1 MQEIAKAIDKRC
13 KEGVVFCKPR
23 ARFVVRPVYRS
34 RTNPR
39 GGGAMKGRLTVSA
52 ALVAVCAALVAAC
65 GGGGGGN
72 ATKADTNATSKLST
86 KPLTLTFLWFDWPP
100 AHALEELGKEYT
112 KLRPNVTVK
121 VNVVPNAQWHDAIFT
136 QFAAHKTNF
145 DLPIMDSQNIGEAVT
160 NGSIVDIS
168 DFVKKNIDTS
178 QYDPYFLAA
187 YGQYPQAQTGK
198 ANPDAKTYGLPLLG
212 DTWSM
217 IWRKDLMGDKPP
229 ATWEDMIAAAKKCQ
243 QDNPGMSGLAFHQAG
258 TGDAAAVT
266 YNVMNALYGGELWDQ
281 KGRKIEGV
289 LNNAAGHKAMDVLVN
304 QMVPLTPKGSS
315 NWFIDEVN
323 AAISQGKVCVGF
335 QWIAAMG
342 GLTDPASSKL
352 GKTKAEILKKLAFA
366 PLPKQNTNKVPLGG
380 MGLHISRYI
389 PKDKQAE
396 ALNFIKWFQ
405 TPAAQKKWAEL
416 GGVPARNDVLKS
428 PEFLDAQPYNKV
440 FTESVPR
447 LKDFWNLPEYAK
459 LLNVHSTEVNAA
471 ISGTEK
477 PDAAL
482 DKMAADEQAILDSS
496 GH

>member
-1 MQEIAKAIDKRC
+1 MQESRRFLQGPC
-13 KEGVVFCKPR
+13 K
-23 ARFVVRPVYRS
+23 VRSAAVQIS

-39 GGGAMKGRLTVSA
+39 GGGEMKGRLTVSA
-52 ALVAVCAALVAAC
+52 TLCAVAAALTVAAC
-65 GGGGGGN
+65 GGSGDSGGDN
-72 ATKADTNATSKLST
+72 AAPAKGAALST
-86 KPLTLTFLWFDWPP
+86 KPMTLTFLWFDWPP

-112 KLRPNVTVK
+112 KTRPNVTVK
-121 VNVVPNAQWHDAIFT
+121 VNTVPNAQWHDAIFT
-136 QFAAHKTNF
+136 QFAARKTNF
-145 DLPIMDSQNIGEAVT
+145 DLPVLDSQNIGEAVE
-160 NGSIVDIS
+160 NGSILDIT

-187 YGQYPQAQTGK
+187 YGQYPQNTTGQ
-198 ANPDAKTYGLPLLG
+198 ADPNAKTYGLPLLG

-258 TGDAAAVT
+258 TSDAAAVT
-266 YNVMNALYGGELWDQ
+266 YNVMNGLYGGQLWDPD
-281 KGRKIEGV
+281 KRKIDGV
-289 LNNAAGHKAMDVLVN
+289 INDAAGKKAMHVLGN
-304 QMVPLTPKGSS
+304 DMVPLTPKGSS

-342 GLTDPASSKL
+342 GLLDPKSSKL
-352 GKTKAEILKKLAFA
+352 GKTKEDILKKLDFA
-366 PLPKQNTNKVPLGG
+366 PLPKQVTDKVPLGG
-380 MGLHISRYI
+380 MGLHVSKYI
-389 PKDKQAE
+389 PAEKQAE

-405 TPAAQKKWAEL
+405 SKEAQTKWAEL
-416 GGVPARNDVLKS
+416 GGVPARNDVLAS
-428 PEFLDAQPYNKV
+428 PAFTEALPYNHV

-447 LKDFWNLPEYAK
+447 LKDFWNLPTYAK

-471 ISGTEK
+471 ISGTEQ

-482 DKMAADEQAILDSS
+482 DKLASDEQSILDES

>member
-1 MQEIAKAIDKRC
+1 MQRGRRFLQPWC
-13 KEGVVFCKPR
+13 K
-23 ARFVVRPVYRS
+23 VRSAAGHRS
-34 RTNPR
+34 RTNPL

-52 ALVAVCAALVAAC
+52 ALTAVAAALTIAAC
-65 GGGGGGN
+65 GGSDSGGGG
-72 ATKADTNATSKLST
+72 ATKGATDATTKLSS
-86 KPLTLTFLWFDWPP
+86 KPMTLTFLWFDWPP
-100 AHALEELGKEYT
+100 AKALEELGKEYT
-112 KLRPNVTVK
+112 KTRPNVTVK
-121 VNVVPNAQWHDAIFT
+121 VNVVPNPQWHDAIFT
-136 QFAAHKTNF
+136 QFAARKTNF
-145 DLPIMDSQNIGEAVT
+145 ALPILDSQNIGEAVT
-160 NGSIVDIS
+160 NGSILDLT

-187 YGQYPQAQTGK
+187 YGQYPQNTTGE

-266 YNVMNALYGGELWDQ
+266 YNVVNALYGGQLWKADE
-281 KGRKIEGV
+281 RKIEGV
-289 LNNAAGHKAMDVLVN
+289 INDAAGQKAMDVLVN

-323 AAISQGKVCVGF
+323 AAISQGKICVGF

-342 GLTDPASSKL
+342 GLLDPKSSSL
-352 GKTKAEILKKLAFA
+352 GKSKNAILKKLAFA
-366 PLPKQNTNKVPLGG
+366 PLPKEDTDKVPLGG
-380 MGLHISRYI
+380 MGLHVSRYI
-389 PKDKQAE
+389 PKSQQAE

-405 TPAAQKKWAEL
+405 TPEVQKKWAQL

-428 PEFLDAQPYNKV
+428 PEFLNAQPYNKV

-447 LKDFWNLPEYAK
+447 LKDF
-459 LLNVHSTEVNAA
+459 
-471 ISGTEK
+471 
-477 PDAAL
+477 
-482 DKMAADEQAILDSS
+482 
-496 GH
+496 

>member
-1 MQEIAKAIDKRC
+1 M
-13 KEGVVFCKPR
+13 
-23 ARFVVRPVYRS
+23 
-34 RTNPR
+34 RT
-39 GGGAMKGRLTVSA
+39 RLRVA
-52 ALVAVCAALVAAC
+52 AAVAVIAAAAFTLTAC
-65 GGGGGGN
+65 GGGDSGGG
-72 ATKADTNATSKLST
+72 ATKASADTGKLSD
-86 KPLTLTFLWFDWPP
+86 KDMTLTFLWFEWPP

-112 KLRPNVTVK
+112 KTRPNVTVK
-121 VNVVPNAQWHDAIFT
+121 VNTVPNAQWHDAIFT

-145 DLPIMDSQNIGEAVT
+145 DLPVLDSQNIGQAVT
-160 NGSIVDIS
+160 NGSILDIT

-212 DTWSM
+212 DTWAM

-229 ATWEDMIAAAKKCQ
+229 ATWEDMIAAAKQCQ
-243 QDNPGMSGLAFHQAG
+243 QKHPGMSGLAFHQAG
-258 TGDAAAVT
+258 SSDAAAVT
-266 YNVMNALYGGELWDQ
+266 YNVLNGLYGGELWDPAQ
-281 KGRKIEGV
+281 RKIDGV
-289 LNNAAGHKAMDVLVN
+289 INDAAGKKAMHVLVDD
-304 QMVPLTPKGSS
+304 MVPLTPKGSS

-342 GLTDPASSKL
+342 GLLDPKSSKL
-352 GKTKAEILKKLAFA
+352 GKTKEEILNKLAFA
-366 PLPKQNTNKVPLGG
+366 PLPKQDTDKVPLGG

-389 PKDKQAE
+389 PKEKQAE

-405 TPAAQKKWAEL
+405 TPAVQKKWAQL

-428 PEFLDAQPYNKV
+428 PEFLEAQPYNKV

-459 LLNVHSTEVNAA
+459 LLNVHSTQVNAA
-471 ISGTEK
+471 ISGTQQ

-482 DKMAADEQAILDSS
+482 DKLAKDEQAILDES

>member
-1 MQEIAKAIDKRC
+1 MQRGRRFLQVSC
-13 KEGVVFCKPR
+13 K
-23 ARFVVRPVYRS
+23 VRSAAGYRS

-65 GGGGGGN
+65 GGGGSGGG

-86 KPLTLTFLWFDWPP
+86 KPMTLTFLWFEWPP
-100 AHALEELGKEYT
+100 AHALEALGKEYT
-112 KLRPNVTVK
+112 KIRPNVTVK
-121 VNVVPNAQWHDAIFT
+121 VNTVPNAQWHDAIFT

-145 DLPIMDSQNIGEAVT
+145 DLPVLDSQNIGEAVT
-160 NGSIVDIS
+160 NGSILDIT

-187 YGQYPQAQTGK
+187 YGQYPQAQTGE

-212 DTWSM
+212 DTWAM

-229 ATWEDMIAAAKKCQ
+229 ATWDDMIAAAKSCQ
-243 QDNPGMSGLAFHQAG
+243 QKHPGMSGLAFHQAG
-258 TGDAAAVT
+258 SGDAAAVT
-266 YNVMNALYGGELWDQ
+266 YNVVNALYGGELWNPGD
-281 KGRKIEGV
+281 RKINGV
-289 LNNAAGHKAMDVLVN
+289 INDAAGKKAMNVLVN
-304 QMVPLTPKGSS
+304 DMVPLTPKGSS

-342 GLTDPASSKL
+342 GLLDPKSSKL
-352 GKTKAEILKKLAFA
+352 GKTKGQILKKLAFA
-366 PLPKQNTNKVPLGG
+366 PLPKEDTDKVPLGG
-380 MGLHISRYI
+380 MGLHVSRYI

-405 TPAAQKKWAEL
+405 TPEAQKKWAEL

-428 PEFLDAQPYNKV
+428 PEFLNATPYNKV

-459 LLNVHSTEVNAA
+459 LLNVHSTQVNAA
-471 ISGTEK
+471 ISGTQK
-477 PDAAL
+477 PDPAL
-482 DKMAADEQAILDSS
+482 DKLASEEQQILDESS
-496 GH
+496 SK